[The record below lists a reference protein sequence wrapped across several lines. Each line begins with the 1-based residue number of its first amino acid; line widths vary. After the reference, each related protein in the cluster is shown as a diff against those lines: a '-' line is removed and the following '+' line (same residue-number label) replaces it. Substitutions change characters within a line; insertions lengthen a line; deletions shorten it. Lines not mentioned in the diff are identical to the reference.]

1 MLETELIVKIPLM
14 EPVNQCQGFCYDT
27 KRKQFILATISSDNQ
42 TQDILRVCPDC
53 GSIIERKRFN
63 DKPRLGHMNTL
74 SYREDCDVIY
84 TTNATVDGYLL
95 TAIDA
100 ETLQV
105 KDTIKMPY
113 KVFNVAYDQFTHTF
127 ISVRPYKK
135 NIRLIQEYTCEYG
148 DITPRFSHQYELDCV
163 NEDFNNNGCLLRGDK
178 LMFATLTDFVVYDI
192 FTKERQ
198 MYAIDKSIEPEDFDY
213 VRKELY
219 CAVYR
224 PKHQVEIHRIT
235 NRLDMG
241 IGKAD

>member
-1 MLETELIVKIPLM
+1 MLKTQLITKIPL
-14 EPVNQCQGFCYDT
+14 EAPVNQCQGFCYDT
-27 KRKQFILATISSDNQ
+27 KRQKFVIATISSDNQ
-42 TQDILRVCPDC
+42 TQDIMRVCTDC
-53 GSIIERKRFN
+53 GTVVYKKRFN

-74 SYREDCDVIY
+74 SYRDDLDVIY
-84 TTNATVDGYLL
+84 TTNATVDGFLL
-95 TAIDA
+95 TVLDA
-100 ETLQV
+100 ETFEI
-105 KDTIKMPY
+105 KETIKMPH

-198 MYAIDKSIEPEDFDY
+198 MYAIDKNIEPEDFDY

-224 PKHQVEIHRIT
+224 PKHQVEIHKVIEPQFVR
-235 NRLDMG
+235 
-241 IGKAD
+241 